1 MEKSK
6 SKSDNELVAR
16 RWQAKAMKAHENVL
30 FFLEE
35 WENAEDSVD
44 KENLLKHALV
54 EMEYRKDRSTLARL
68 SLLKSI
74 AA

>member
-6 SKSDNELVAR
+6 SKSDNELVASN
-16 RWQAKAMKAHENVL
+16 WQEKAQKAHENVL

-35 WENAEDSVD
+35 WANAEDSVD

-54 EMEYRKDRSTLARL
+54 EMEYRNDRSTLARL
-68 SLLKSI
+68 ALLKSI
-74 AA
+74 EA